1 MENNPEL
8 AVVRYEP
15 GASDARVAAAQR
27 GVPADASRAASTAT
41 APRRRRQPVLRRAGI
56 ADRLLVGRRRPGP
69 AAAVGR
75 RQLQR
80 RLDSLRTTTDNPFT
94 NFNPSLTSALQ
105 AIVLAA
111 AAARFQDR
119 SATAQVEIDAAQPR
133 HRRHPGSGSAARRS
147 PQAPRRAYWALVAA
161 LASVDVQQRSLDL
174 AQELE
179 RNNRARV
186 DVGQSPPL
194 DLVAARAEVAQR
206 QENLIIA
213 RTTALQAEDLLR
225 TLIVD
230 PKRTDYWSVRIRSRG
245 TATRGGRGARRRRSG
260 AARAR
265 RAVRHR
271 TGPQADREHRHQ
283 RRAREEPDASRPAR
297 CRRPISPTG
306 RADRG

>member
-15 GASDARVAAAQR
+15 GASDARVAAAYAAFLPTLHERHQPQQR
-27 GVPADASRAASTAT
+27 GDAAG
-41 APRRRRQPVLRRAGI
+41 QPVLRRSGHP
-56 ADRLLVGRRRPGP
+56 DRLLVGRRRPRP

-75 RQLQR
+75 RPATTSASISQ
-80 RLDSLRTTTDNPFT
+80 RTTTDNPFT
-94 NFNPSLTSALQ
+94 SFTPSLTSALQ
-105 AIVLAA
+105 AIFSQPLLRDFKTDS
-111 AAARFQDR
+111 AR
-119 SATAQVEIDAAQPR
+119 AQVEIEQSQPR
-133 HRRHPGSGSAARRS
+133 HRRHPAAGSAARRS
-147 PQAPRRAYWALVAA
+147 PQAPRRGYWALVAA

-206 QENLIIA
+206 RENLIIA

-230 PKRTDYWSVRIRSRG
+230 PKRTDYWSVRIDP
-245 TATRGGRGARRRRSG
+245 AE
-260 AARAR
+260 RA
-265 RAVRHR
+265 
-271 TGPQADREHRHQ
+271 
-283 RRAREEPDASRPAR
+283 ASR
-297 CRRPISPTG
+297 
-306 RADRG
+306 